1 MSLLRFLQFML
12 CLQNGDTPLHIAC
25 RFGYLECVM
34 KFIEHNVTTDVVN
47 ENLDTPLLVAIS
59 EKHENVAMYLLYNA
73 PGNLEVFN
81 SVSKLCSG
89 TTSMLWPRI
98 NIFT

>member
-1 MSLLRFLQFML
+1 MFY
-12 CLQNGDTPLHIAC
+12 LQNGDTPLHIAC

-34 KFIEHNVTTDVVN
+34 KFIEHNVATMDVVN

-81 SVSKLCSG
+81 GVSKPCNDTIL
-89 TTSMLWPRI
+89 I
-98 NIFT
+98 Y